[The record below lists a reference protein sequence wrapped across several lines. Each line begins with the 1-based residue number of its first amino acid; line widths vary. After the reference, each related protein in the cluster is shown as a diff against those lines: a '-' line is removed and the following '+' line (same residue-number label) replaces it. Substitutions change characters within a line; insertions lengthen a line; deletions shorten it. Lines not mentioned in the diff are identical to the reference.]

1 MMREFDMEDLSI
13 PSFLL
18 RKKEKPKEETKI
30 EVKVPTKKKRALTT
44 LYKEKL
50 AQDVI
55 NYVSKGHNT
64 FGKLR
69 KCLSIHPTFG
79 NVEDRE
85 IKSAIRFA
93 MSNRIP
99 SSRVIGKG
107 KTRHLSISY
116 RMLSIKSKTY
126 EIIDL

>member
-18 RKKEKPKEETKI
+18 MKKEKPKEETKI

-50 AQDVI
+50 AQDII

-69 KCLSIHPTFG
+69 K
-79 NVEDRE
+79 
-85 IKSAIRFA
+85 
-93 MSNRIP
+93 M
-99 SSRVIGKG
+99 
-107 KTRHLSISY
+107 Y
-116 RMLSIKSKTY
+116 
-126 EIIDL
+126 